1 MSASDSRTYRLVSQT
16 DRFYAREAIKAA
28 PDGWVA
34 VVRPPRRS
42 LDQNAKFHA
51 LCEDVARSGYE
62 WAGCARTA
70 EEWKVLLI
78 TGHAVATGRS
88 VEIVPNIEDERQA
101 VQLRESSARMSK
113 ERGSSLIEYTIS
125 WAISH
130 GIKLRDMP
138 A

>member
-1 MSASDSRTYRLVSQT
+1 MSSQAFPPYRLVHDQ
-16 DRFYAREAIKAA
+16 ARQLATTAVWRA
-28 PDGWVA
+28 PDGWM
-34 VVRPPRRS
+34 VRITPPRRS